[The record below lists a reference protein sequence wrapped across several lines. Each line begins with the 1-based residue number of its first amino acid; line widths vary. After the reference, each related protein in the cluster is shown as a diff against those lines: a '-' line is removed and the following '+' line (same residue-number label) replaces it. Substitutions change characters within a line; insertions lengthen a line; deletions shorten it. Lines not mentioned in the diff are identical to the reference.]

1 MAGWCAGVSDEG
13 EAGWKNGDS
22 QPSPTG
28 SRWDLRRLWRR
39 RWWQSP
45 VFPTATGFVLRTESR
60 AAAMGLAGGSPVCG
74 TRRGRGR
81 AWIGRGGR
89 SGSVGPGAGGRIG
102 VKIGAFPTILTT
114 TCSIQQRCR
123 HSMLGHEQLI
133 LTPMPGGRRSR
144 GGSADDC
151 RPGASGLGAEG
162 QREGAGAA
170 GSFVPARG
178 LNRTVS
184 AAVSPG
190 VDLHHQWALLSM
202 GFVTPLQDNRRL
214 IFSGGHQKL
223 QQNTQ
228 YCLHLEKGAGDI
240 LSLRR

>member
-1 MAGWCAGVSDEG
+1 MGFA
-13 EAGWKNGDS
+13 EA
-22 QPSPTG
+22 
-28 SRWDLRRLWRR
+28 
-39 RWWQSP
+39 
-45 VFPTATGFVLRTESR
+45 V
-60 AAAMGLAGGSPVCG
+60 AAAMVAVTSFSDCDGLCAPNGVQSGCDGPRGRLCCLWHAAAGGA
-74 TRRGRGR
+74 GRGL
-81 AWIGRGGR
+81 GGDAVPAR
-89 SGSVGPGAGGRIG
+89 WGLGPGGRIG

-123 HSMLGHEQLI
+123 HGMLGHEQLI
-133 LTPMPGGRRSR
+133 LTPMAGGRRSR